1 MTARRFAVALTVILL
16 LMFAPLYGAPK
27 KSEKNKPQ
35 SKVDGDYTELFTHYL
50 QEAQGTPT
58 TTPGPAIGW
67 MTGLTADPSAHDVND
82 LLTVHVMES
91 ISATGSA
98 DSELNKDS
106 SGSAGLTNLFGLE
119 KHLSF
124 LDPANLANT
133 AASTKFKGGGTTT
146 RNGTLTADMT
156 VRVAQV
162 LPNGNLVLEGARE
175 IEING
180 DKQVV
185 VLTGVVR
192 PTDVAPSNIVLSTS
206 IAQLR
211 IRYFG
216 QGLIKDNL
224 KPGLLVRILN
234 KIF

>member
-1 MTARRFAVALTVILL
+1 MSPRRFLVTLAALLLL
-16 LMFAPLYGAPK
+16 LMTPLYGASSK
-27 KSEKNKPQ
+27 KPAKEKPT
-35 SKVDGDYTELFTHYL
+35 VDGDYDALFAHYL
-50 QEAQGTPT
+50 KEAQQTPNAQA
-58 TTPGPAIGW
+58 GPAIAW
-67 MTGLTADPSAHDVND
+67 MTDLTADPSAHDVND
-82 LLTVHVMES
+82 LLTVHVMEN

-98 DSELNKDS
+98 DSELTKDS
-106 SGSAGLTNLFGLE
+106 SGTAGLTNLFGLE
-119 KHLSF
+119 KHLGF

-133 AASTKFKGGGTTT
+133 SATTKFKGGGTTT

-216 QGLIKDNL
+216 QGLMKDNL